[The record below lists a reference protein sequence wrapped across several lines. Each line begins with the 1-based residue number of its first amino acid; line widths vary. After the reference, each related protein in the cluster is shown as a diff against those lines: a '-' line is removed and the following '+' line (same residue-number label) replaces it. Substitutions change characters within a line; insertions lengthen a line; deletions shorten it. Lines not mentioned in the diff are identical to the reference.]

1 MKIKIVNKKKFT
13 RAITILVISILIVF
27 VFVINSYSTVEIKYK
42 EKYICHGDTLWSIA
56 KEEITNNE
64 YFKDKDIREVIY
76 ELRKIN
82 NLNALSLKEGDILS
96 IPVLL

>member
-1 MKIKIVNKKKFT
+1 MKIKIVNKRKFA
-13 RAITILVISILIVF
+13 RAIIILVISILIIF
-27 VFVINSYSTVEIKYK
+27 VFAIKSYSAVEIKYK
-42 EKYICHGDTLWSIA
+42 EKYICNGDTLWSIA